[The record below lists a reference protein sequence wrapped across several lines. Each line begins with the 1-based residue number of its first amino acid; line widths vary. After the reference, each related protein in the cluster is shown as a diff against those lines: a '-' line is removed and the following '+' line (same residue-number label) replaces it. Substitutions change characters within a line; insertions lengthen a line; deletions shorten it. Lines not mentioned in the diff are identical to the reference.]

1 MGIIF
6 IARPNHIVG
15 VLPTLIGI
23 LILLDGGMRI
33 QTAKDAK
40 VLGYERWWLVMIL
53 GAAVSLLGLLLNIKP
68 FESAAAMMMLVITLL
83 IDGIQNLW
91 LVLSTVKVER
101 KTIINAK
108 KWREVLSSQPYT
120 RVLRL
125 LSVLH
130 MFGSLH

>member
-15 VLPTLIGI
+15 VLPALIGI

-53 GAAVSLLGLLLNIKP
+53 GAADVARDYTSDCRNPESLACAQHG
-68 FESAAAMMMLVITLL
+68 EGRA
-83 IDGIQNLW
+83 
-91 LVLSTVKVER
+91 
-101 KTIINAK
+101 
-108 KWREVLSSQPYT
+108 
-120 RVLRL
+120 
-125 LSVLH
+125 
-130 MFGSLH
+130 

>member
-15 VLPTLIGI
+15 VLPTLIGM

-53 GAAVSLLGLLLNIKP
+53 GAAISLLGLLLNLKP
-68 FESAAAMMMLVITLL
+68 FESAAAMMMLLVITLL

-108 KWREVLSSQPYT
+108 KWREV
-120 RVLRL
+120 
-125 LSVLH
+125 
-130 MFGSLH
+130 

>member
-1 MGIIF
+1 MGIVF

-15 VLPTLIGI
+15 VLPTLIGM

-53 GAAVSLLGLLLNIKP
+53 GAAISLLGLLLNIKP

-91 LVLSTVKVER
+91 LVLSTVKAER

-108 KWREVLSSQPYT
+108 KWREV
-120 RVLRL
+120 
-125 LSVLH
+125 
-130 MFGSLH
+130 

>member
-15 VLPTLIGI
+15 VLPALIGI

-40 VLGYERWWLVMIL
+40 VLGYERWWMVMIL
-53 GAAVSLLGLLLNIKP
+53 GAAASLLGLLLNIKP

-108 KWREVLSSQPYT
+108 KWREV
-120 RVLRL
+120 
-125 LSVLH
+125 
-130 MFGSLH
+130 

>member
-15 VLPTLIGI
+15 VLPALIGI

-53 GAAVSLLGLLLNIKP
+53 RAAASLLGLLLNLKP
-68 FESAAAMMMLVITLL
+68 FESAAEMMMLLVITLL

-91 LVLSTVKVER
+91 LVLSTVKAER

-108 KWREVLSSQPYT
+108 KWREV
-120 RVLRL
+120 
-125 LSVLH
+125 
-130 MFGSLH
+130 

>member
-15 VLPTLIGI
+15 VLPALIGI

-40 VLGYERWWLVMIL
+40 VLGYERWWLV
-53 GAAVSLLGLLLNIKP
+53 
-68 FESAAAMMMLVITLL
+68 
-83 IDGIQNLW
+83 
-91 LVLSTVKVER
+91 LSTVKAER

-108 KWREVLSSQPYT
+108 KWREV
-120 RVLRL
+120 
-125 LSVLH
+125 
-130 MFGSLH
+130 